1 MPLSSPE
8 NRGPGGGIGEPTSSP
23 SSGRR
28 GPAGSFGEAKGAAM
42 STGLQRRLGTG
53 DAVVI
58 GLGAML
64 GAGVFASFAPAARSA
79 GGWLPAALAIAGLVA
94 YCNATSS
101 ARLAARYPESGGTY
115 VYARERLGP
124 FWGYL
129 AGWTFVIGKIASC
142 AAMALTFAAYAAP
155 NVQRPAAVGAV

>member
-42 STGLQRRLGTG
+42 TIGLQRRLGTG

-79 GGWLPAALAIAGLVA
+79 GGWLPVALAIAGLVA
-94 YCNATSS
+94 YCNAPPP
-101 ARLAARYPESGGTY
+101 ARLAPRYPESGGPY
-115 VYARERLGP
+115 RDARG
-124 FWGYL
+124 GH
-129 AGWTFVIGKIASC
+129 
-142 AAMALTFAAYAAP
+142 
-155 NVQRPAAVGAV
+155 RPLW